1 MSRKRRKI
9 ILSAIAAA
17 VAVMMLF
24 GILTPVLGANAAT
37 SQSSLD
43 AKYKSLQKQL
53 SDIEKQIKQNEA
65 KINANNKKEEN
76 IKKQKEAID
85 KKIEITKQ
93 QLSVIQEQV
102 NENQRNIDNLNNRIA
117 ETQKKIDENFK
128 LYRERVC
135 ALYEA
140 GSVSRLQLLLSSKNA
155 SEFLSR
161 FEIIKK
167 ISEHDNN
174 LINELKQEKEQ
185 IEQDKSNLEKEKATL
200 QKKLEEARAKQADL
214 NSQAVQ
220 SAKYLEQLH
229 SINKQLEN
237 SSDALDDK
245 KAEVEDDLQA
255 AHEELMNFLS
265 SQKSTGSFGGQFIW
279 PVNGAVSCEFRG
291 YSGHTGIDILGK
303 SGVTPVRAA
312 ASGTVIKVGKWNKSI
327 PRRSAGYGNYVVID
341 NGQDKNGNSIRTL
354 YAHMYDNTIRV
365 HVGQHVSQ
373 GEIIGTLGNS
383 GNVRS
388 HGVSPAISD
397 LVSGAHLHFEIIVNN
412 HAVNPRNYL

>member
-1 MSRKRRKI
+1 LSRKRRKI

-17 VAVMMLF
+17 VAMMMLF
-24 GILTPVLGANAAT
+24 GMLTPVLGANAA

-53 SDIEKQIKQNEA
+53 SEIEKQIKQNEA
-65 KINANNKKEEN
+65 KINANNKKDED
-76 IKKQKEAID
+76 IKKQLAVIN

-93 QLSVIQEQV
+93 QLAVIRDQI
-102 NENQRNIDNLNNRIA
+102 NENQNNINNLNYRIA
-117 ETQKKIDENFK
+117 ETQEKIDQNTK

-140 GSVSRLQLLLSSKNA
+140 GNVSRLQLLLSSKSA

-167 ISEHDNN
+167 ISEHDTN
-174 LINELKQEKEQ
+174 LINELRQEKQQ
-185 IEQDKSNLEKEKATL
+185 IEQDKAKLETEKAKL
-200 QKKLEEARAKQADL
+200 QKKLEEAQAKQADL
-214 NSQAVQ
+214 NNQSVQ

-229 SINKQLEN
+229 NINEQLKN
-237 SSDALDDK
+237 SNEALDDK
-245 KAEVEDDLQA
+245 KAEVEDDLRE
-255 AHEELMNFLS
+255 AHEELMRFLS

-279 PVNGAVSCEFRG
+279 PVRGAVSCEFHG
-291 YSGHTGIDILGK
+291 YSGHTGIDILGT

-312 ASGTVIKVGKWNKSI
+312 ASGTVIKVGTWNKSV

-373 GEIIGTLGNS
+373 GEIIGILGNS

-388 HGVSPAISD
+388 HGVSPAITD